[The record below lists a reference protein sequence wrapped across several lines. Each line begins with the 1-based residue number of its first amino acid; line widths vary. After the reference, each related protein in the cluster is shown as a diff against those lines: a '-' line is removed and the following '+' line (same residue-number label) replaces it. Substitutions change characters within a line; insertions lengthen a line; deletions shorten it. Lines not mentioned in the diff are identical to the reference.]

1 MDRLLRDT
9 KGRSKN
15 KKQARVSFDPQSLHN
30 THTASQPVSHY
41 QQQIGPAQLL
51 LVQCACE
58 MNTTQPPTTSQQRG
72 EKQRKSL
79 VYSIPSSKLVIAS
92 ELNRFPHS
100 FSCHETCME
109 KLLLVHSTQP
119 LQSWVLMIRLI
130 HCFLL
135 LPHRE
140 LVYKDFQIS
149 EKNIW
154 AL

>member
-100 FSCHETCME
+100 FSCHETCM
-109 KLLLVHSTQP
+109 KNSCQYIVHNH
-119 LQSWVLMIRLI
+119 QSWVLMIRLI

>member
-1 MDRLLRDT
+1 MQKGQCKDELFPWRSAQVCLCLVKKQGSDEDHMDRLLRDT

-41 QQQIGPAQLL
+41 NNRQDQLSFCL
-51 LVQCACE
+51 YQCACE

-92 ELNRFPHS
+92 ELNRFPQ
-100 FSCHETCME
+100 
-109 KLLLVHSTQP
+109 LLLS
-119 LQSWVLMIRLI
+119 
-130 HCFLL
+130 
-135 LPHRE
+135 
-140 LVYKDFQIS
+140 
-149 EKNIW
+149 
-154 AL
+154 

>member
-1 MDRLLRDT
+1 
-9 KGRSKN
+9 
-15 KKQARVSFDPQSLHN
+15 
-30 THTASQPVSHY
+30 
-41 QQQIGPAQLL
+41 
-51 LVQCACE
+51 

-119 LQSWVLMIRLI
+119 L
-130 HCFLL
+130 
-135 LPHRE
+135 E
-140 LVYKDFQIS
+140 LGSHDKTNTLFPS
-149 EKNIW
+149 TPT
-154 AL
+154 